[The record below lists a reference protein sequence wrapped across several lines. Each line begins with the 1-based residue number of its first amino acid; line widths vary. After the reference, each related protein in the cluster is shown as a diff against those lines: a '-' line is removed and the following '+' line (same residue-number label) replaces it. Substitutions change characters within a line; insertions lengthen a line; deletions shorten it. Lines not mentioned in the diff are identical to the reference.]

1 MLELPEEPS
10 GLKKRLIVVGDRVLI
25 RPDEENRTKVG
36 LLLPQG
42 AVDAKQVR
50 GGVVAAT
57 GPGSPLPD
65 PSASDDEPWKQRRA
79 GAKYLPM
86 QAQVGD
92 YALFF
97 RRSAVDISYDDV
109 DYVIVSEAALLLLI
123 REGEEE
129 EEEEVAPGPLF

>member
-50 GGVVAAT
+50 GGIVAAT

-65 PSASDDEPWKQRRA
+65 PSASDDEPWKRRA

-97 RRSAVDISYDDV
+97 RRSAVDISYEDV

-123 REGEEE
+123 RDGEEDEGEEVVE
-129 EEEEVAPGPLF
+129 GPLF